1 MSEETLNEGQVGA
14 ANPTTY
20 VVTVMDIRFVP
31 FLNRSGPIST
41 PVAISAEVYDNLVKL
56 GFNMRVKDTLYTS
69 ADGEAAIVS
78 EEDFEERQVGDEV
91 KEQEPES
98 LTNHNVL
105 PEGAIREAA
114 EAIEGEKVQPETTPA
129 GDKEPAEE
137 GTEVEFALP
146 EREALDAMTKGE
158 LVEWLKTIPTDY
170 LTEEQQKVIRTST
183 STREKLNTVVDA
195 LYAAAAEA

>member
-14 ANPTTY
+14 AKPTTY

-114 EAIEGEKVQPETTPA
+114 EAIEEEKVQPEVTPTETT
-129 GDKEPAEE
+129 EE
-137 GTEVEFALP
+137 NTDGEFALP

-158 LVEWLKTIPTDY
+158 LVEWLKTVPADY
-170 LTEEQQKVIRTST
+170 LTEEQQKIIRTST
-183 STREKLNTVVDA
+183 STREKLNNVVEA

>member
-14 ANPTTY
+14 AKPTTY

-98 LTNHNVL
+98 LTNHNAL

-114 EAIEGEKVQPETTPA
+114 EAIEEEKVQPEVTPTETT
-129 GDKEPAEE
+129 EE
-137 GTEVEFALP
+137 NTDSEFALP
-146 EREALDAMTKGE
+146 EREALDVMTKGE
-158 LVEWLKTIPTDY
+158 LVEWLKTVPADY

>member
-1 MSEETLNEGQVGA
+1 MSEETLNKGQVGA
-14 ANPTTY
+14 VKPTTY

-114 EAIEGEKVQPETTPA
+114 EAIEEEKVQPEVTPTETT
-129 GDKEPAEE
+129 EE
-137 GTEVEFALP
+137 NTDSEFALP

-158 LVEWLKTIPTDY
+158 LVEWLKTVPADY

>member
-14 ANPTTY
+14 AKPTTY

-78 EEDFEERQVGDEV
+78 EEDFQERQVGDEV

-114 EAIEGEKVQPETTPA
+114 EAIEEEKVQPEVTSPTETT
-129 GDKEPAEE
+129 EE
-137 GTEVEFALP
+137 NTGGEFALP

-158 LVEWLKTIPTDY
+158 LVEWLKTVPVDY
-170 LTEEQQKVIRTST
+170 LTEEQQKIIRTST
-183 STREKLNTVVDA
+183 STREKLNNVVEA

>member
-1 MSEETLNEGQVGA
+1 MSEETLNEGQAGVA
-14 ANPTTY
+14 KPTTY

-41 PVAISAEVYDNLVKL
+41 PVAISAEIYDNLLKL

-114 EAIEGEKVQPETTPA
+114 EAIEEEKVQPEVATPTETT
-129 GDKEPAEE
+129 EENAE
-137 GTEVEFALP
+137 GEFALP

-158 LVEWLKTIPTDY
+158 LVEWLKTVPADY
-170 LTEEQQKVIRTST
+170 LTEEQQKIIRTST
-183 STREKLNTVVDA
+183 STREKLNNVVEA

>member
-14 ANPTTY
+14 AKPTTY

-114 EAIEGEKVQPETTPA
+114 EAIEEEKVQPEVTPTETT
-129 GDKEPAEE
+129 EE
-137 GTEVEFALP
+137 NTDSEFALP

-158 LVEWLKTIPTDY
+158 LVEWLKTVPADY

-183 STREKLNTVVDA
+183 STREKLNNVVEA

>member
-14 ANPTTY
+14 AKPTTY

-41 PVAISAEVYDNLVKL
+41 PVAISAEIYDNLLKL

-114 EAIEGEKVQPETTPA
+114 EAIEEEKVQPEVTPTETT
-129 GDKEPAEE
+129 EE
-137 GTEVEFALP
+137 NTDDEFALP

-158 LVEWLKTIPTDY
+158 LVEWLKTVPADY
-170 LTEEQQKVIRTST
+170 LTEEQQKIIRTST
-183 STREKLNTVVDA
+183 STREKLNNVVEA

>member
-14 ANPTTY
+14 AKPTTY

-98 LTNHNVL
+98 LTNHNAL

-114 EAIEGEKVQPETTPA
+114 EAIEEEKVQPEVTPTETT
-129 GDKEPAEE
+129 EE
-137 GTEVEFALP
+137 NTDSEFALP
-146 EREALDAMTKGE
+146 EREALDVMTKGE
-158 LVEWLKTIPTDY
+158 LVEWLKTVPADY

-183 STREKLNTVVDA
+183 STREKLNNVVEA

>member
-14 ANPTTY
+14 SKPTTY

-41 PVAISAEVYDNLVKL
+41 PVAISAEIYDNLVKL

-114 EAIEGEKVQPETTPA
+114 EAIEEEKVQPEVTP
-129 GDKEPAEE
+129 PAET
-137 GTEVEFALP
+137 TEENTDGEFALP

-158 LVEWLKTIPTDY
+158 LVEWLKTVPADY
-170 LTEEQQKVIRTST
+170 LTEEQQKTIRTST
-183 STREKLNTVVDA
+183 STREKLNNVVEA

>member
-14 ANPTTY
+14 AKPTTY

-114 EAIEGEKVQPETTPA
+114 EAIEEEKVQPEVTPTETT
-129 GDKEPAEE
+129 EE
-137 GTEVEFALP
+137 NTDSEFALP

-158 LVEWLKTIPTDY
+158 LVEWLKTVPADY

>member
-14 ANPTTY
+14 AKPTTY

-41 PVAISAEVYDNLVKL
+41 PVAISAEIYDNLLKL

-78 EEDFEERQVGDEV
+78 GEDFEERQVGDEV

-114 EAIEGEKVQPETTPA
+114 EAIEEEKVQPEVTPTETT
-129 GDKEPAEE
+129 EE
-137 GTEVEFALP
+137 NTDSEFALP

-158 LVEWLKTIPTDY
+158 LVEWLKTVPADY
-170 LTEEQQKVIRTST
+170 LTEEQQKIIRTST
-183 STREKLNTVVDA
+183 STREKLNNVVEA

>member
-1 MSEETLNEGQVGA
+1 MSEETLNEGQAGVA
-14 ANPTTY
+14 KPTTY

-78 EEDFEERQVGDEV
+78 EEDFQERQAGDEV
-91 KEQEPES
+91 KEQEPEA
-98 LTNHNVL
+98 LTNHNYL

-114 EAIEGEKVQPETTPA
+114 EATEEEKVVSEATPA
-129 GDKEPAEE
+129 EAEKEEVAES
-137 GTEVEFALP
+137 EFALP

-158 LVEWLKTIPTDY
+158 LVEWLKTVPTDY
-170 LTEEQQKVIRTST
+170 LTEEQQKIIRTST

>member
-1 MSEETLNEGQVGA
+1 MSEETLNEGQAGVA
-14 ANPTTY
+14 KPTTY

-41 PVAISAEVYDNLVKL
+41 PVAISAEIYDNLLKL

-114 EAIEGEKVQPETTPA
+114 EAIEEEKVQPEVTPTETT
-129 GDKEPAEE
+129 EE
-137 GTEVEFALP
+137 NTDGEFALP

-158 LVEWLKTIPTDY
+158 LVEWLKTVPADY

-183 STREKLNTVVDA
+183 STREKLNNVVEA